1 MHKIVFMAV
10 KSADRTLDIFELF
23 ARERQPLLLTDIAR
37 GLDAPISSCF
47 NLIAALKSRGYIY
60 DIGQGRQFYPTR
72 KMMEL
77 TGLIAA
83 NEPWAMLLESHLA
96 RLRDETQETT
106 ILGRLQGTEVVYLA
120 VLEGQQN
127 IRYTAYAGDRKP
139 LHASSI
145 GKALL
150 SALDPEKRAALLKS
164 VVLDKRTPATITSRK
179 ALDIEINE
187 AAERGYAITRGENVV
202 DVTAIAMPLKLGNEC
217 YAIAIAGPR
226 SRMEDAIGH
235 RVAQLLAF
243 GGSLSKAA

>member
-1 MHKIVFMAV
+1 MVV

-23 ARERQPLLLTDIAR
+23 ARERQPLLLTDISR
-37 GLDAPISSCF
+37 GLDAPLSSCF
-47 NLIAALKSRGYIY
+47 NLIAALKTRGYIY

-72 KMMEL
+72 KMLEL
-77 TGLIAA
+77 GGLIAA
-83 NEPWAMLLESHLA
+83 NEPWAMLLETRLA

-106 ILGRLQGTEVVYLA
+106 ILGRLQGLEVVYLA

-150 SALDPEKRAALLKS
+150 SVLEPVKRAACIKS
-164 VVLDKRTPATITSRK
+164 IVLDKRTPATITSRK
-179 ALDIEINE
+179 ALELELAE

-202 DVTAIAMPLKLGNEC
+202 DVMAIATPLKLGNET
-217 YAIAIAGPR
+217 YAIAIAGPL
-226 SRMEDAIGH
+226 SRMENAVDRRIE
-235 RVAQLLAF
+235 QLLAF
-243 GGSLSKAA
+243 GGEMSKAA